1 MVLIPK
7 IFRPDN
13 SSGDENQSPITLPL
27 LPLRDIVVFPHM
39 VSPLFVGR
47 SKSIN
52 AISEAMNAEEKYI
65 LLSTQSD
72 AGKETPKENE
82 INRIGTIAK
91 VLQMLRLPDGTVK
104 TVVEGKHR
112 ARIVEFKPNESF
124 FEVNLEIIEEPDI
137 DQSAKEAFFRNIS
150 VLLKDYAQ
158 LNKNFSKDTMKNISV
173 ITDPVKMVYTVA
185 GHFSFK
191 NTENKS

>member
-1 MVLIPK
+1 
-7 IFRPDN
+7 
-13 SSGDENQSPITLPL
+13 
-27 LPLRDIVVFPHM
+27 
-39 VSPLFVGR
+39 
-47 SKSIN
+47 
-52 AISEAMNAEEKYI
+52 
-65 LLSTQSD
+65 
-72 AGKETPKENE
+72 
-82 INRIGTIAK
+82 
-91 VLQMLRLPDGTVK
+91 MLRLPDGTVK

-173 ITDPVKMVYTVA
+173 ITDPVKMVYT
-185 GHFSFK
+185 SR
-191 NTENKS
+191 N